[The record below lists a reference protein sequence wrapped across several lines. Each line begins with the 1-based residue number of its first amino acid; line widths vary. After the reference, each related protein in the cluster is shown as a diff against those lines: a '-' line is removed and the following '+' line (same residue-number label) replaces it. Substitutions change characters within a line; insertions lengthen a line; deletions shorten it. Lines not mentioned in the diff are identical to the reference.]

1 MTLLIVVQGAG
12 ENWTAEPWRQRF
24 AARLKSVPVALWPK
38 DTPAP
43 EGVRYVAVWK
53 PPPGLLETF
62 PNLEVI
68 FNLGAGVDALVADAT
83 LPDVPLVRVAVSDLT
98 KRMTEYVVLHVLMHH
113 RQQRRL
119 DAAQRAKQWD
129 TPDQRAACDLR
140 VGIMG
145 LGELGRDSA
154 EVLVRLGFQVAGWSR
169 SKREV
174 AGVDCYAGME
184 QLPAFLARTDILVVL
199 VPLTPETKG
208 ILNASLFRQL
218 ARNGPLGAP
227 VVINAGRGGL
237 QIEDDIVAALN
248 DGTLGAV
255 TLDVFNIEPLPT
267 EHPLWSHPK
276 ATITPHNAADSDP
289 EAVSDY
295 VVAQIEAFERGEPLQ
310 NIVDRARGY

>member
-12 ENWTAEPWRQRF
+12 GNWSAEPWRQRF
-24 AARLKSVPVALWPK
+24 SARLKSVPVALWPTDK
-38 DTPAP
+38 PAP
-43 EGVRYVAVWK
+43 ESVRYVAVWK
-53 PPPGLLETF
+53 PPQGLLQTF

-68 FNLGAGVDALVADAT
+68 FNLGAGVDALLADST
-83 LPDVPLVRVAVSDLT
+83 LPTAPLVRVANDDLT

-113 RQQRRL
+113 RHQHRL
-119 DAAQRAKQWD
+119 NAAQQKKIWD
-129 TPDQRAACDLR
+129 TPDQRAASALR

-154 EVLVRLGFQVAGWSR
+154 DVLVRLGFQVAGWSR

-174 AGVDCYAGME
+174 PGVQCFAGLD
-184 QLPAFLARTDILVVL
+184 QLSAFLARTDILVVL
-199 VPLTPETKG
+199 VPLTAETKG
-208 ILNASLFRQL
+208 ILNASLFKQL
-218 ARNGPLGAP
+218 ARDGVRGAP

-237 QIEDDIVAALN
+237 QVEDDIVAALN

-255 TLDVFNIEPLPT
+255 TLDVFNTEPLPP

-289 EAVSDY
+289 EAISDY
-295 VVAQIEAFERGEPLQ
+295 VVAQIEAYERGAPLQ
-310 NIVDRARGY
+310 NVVDRDRGY

>member
-1 MTLLIVVQGAG
+1 
-12 ENWTAEPWRQRF
+12 
-24 AARLKSVPVALWPK
+24 LKSVPVALWPTDK
-38 DTPAP
+38 PAP
-43 EGVRYVAVWK
+43 ESVRYVAVWK
-53 PPPGLLETF
+53 PPQGLLQTF

-68 FNLGAGVDALVADAT
+68 FNLGAGVDALLADST
-83 LPDVPLVRVAVSDLT
+83 LPAVPLVRVANDDLT

-113 RQQRRL
+113 RHQHRL
-119 DAAQRAKQWD
+119 NAAQQKKIWD
-129 TPDQRAACDLR
+129 TPDQRAASALR

-154 EVLVRLGFQVAGWSR
+154 DVLVRLGFQVAGWSR

-174 AGVDCYAGME
+174 PGVQCFAGLE

-199 VPLTPETKG
+199 VPLTAETKG
-208 ILNASLFRQL
+208 ILNASLFKQL
-218 ARNGPLGAP
+218 ARDGVLGAP

-237 QIEDDIVAALN
+237 QVEDDIVAALN

-255 TLDVFNIEPLPT
+255 TLDVFNTEPLPP

-289 EAVSDY
+289 EAISDY
-295 VVAQIEAFERGEPLQ
+295 VVAQIEAYERGAPLQ
-310 NIVDRARGY
+310 NVVDRDRGY

>member
-12 ENWTAEPWRQRF
+12 ENWSAEPWRQRF

-43 EGVRYVAVWK
+43 ESVRYVAVWK
-53 PPPGLLETF
+53 PPPGLLGTF

-129 TPDQRAACDLR
+129 TPDQRAASAVR
-140 VGIMG
+140 VGVMG

-154 EVLVRLGFQVAGWSR
+154 DVLARLGFQVAGWSR

-174 AGVDCYAGME
+174 PGIDCYAGMDE
-184 QLPAFLARTDILVVL
+184 LPAFLARTDILVVL
-199 VPLTPETKG
+199 VPLTPETNG

-237 QIEDDIVAALN
+237 QVEDDIVAALN

-255 TLDVFNIEPLPT
+255 TLDVFNTEPLPA

-289 EAVSDY
+289 EAVTDY

-310 NIVDRARGY
+310 NVVDRVRGY